1 MKKRREFK
9 SFLTAK
15 QYSKID
21 EGCHNI
27 EANVAKVKRSAQ
39 QFAESMIAVIK
50 AKKQQIFTEADH
62 EALQSLQRLR
72 VQRIDIENKVKN
84 IETAV
89 GKSETL
95 LKRSTNAE
103 LTEIDNTLSTIIP
116 KEEMSEKWTVT
127 LKDYI
132 NLFSRKT
139 NP

>member
-1 MKKRREFK
+1 MNKKNRREFK

-39 QFAESMIAVIK
+39 QFAESMIAVIR

-103 LTEIDNTLSTIIP
+103 LTDPWE
-116 KEEMSEKWTVT
+116 VT
-127 LKDYI
+127 
-132 NLFSRKT
+132 
-139 NP
+139 